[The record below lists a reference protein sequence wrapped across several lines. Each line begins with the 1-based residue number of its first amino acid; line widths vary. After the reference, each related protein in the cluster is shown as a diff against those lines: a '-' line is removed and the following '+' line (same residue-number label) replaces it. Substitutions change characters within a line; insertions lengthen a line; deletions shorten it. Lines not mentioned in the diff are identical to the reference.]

1 MEKTENVT
9 PLSQTRV
16 VYCSLILN
24 KRLYFKLLHCFPYI
38 YLYPFLWLVSIVIS
52 TVSYCFNKAK
62 VFLMSYPGYDK
73 KIYLIVLME
82 ILANGIKASTKMFP
96 WHAKRFL
103 SKLTSLA
110 FPLNPPPSPTFSKDA
125 LKYKNPKVGK
135 CRFWIMLAI

>member
-9 PLSQTRV
+9 PLSKSHV
-16 VYCSLILN
+16 VYCSLTLN
-24 KRLYFKLLHCFPYI
+24 KRLYFKLLHCVPYI

-96 WHAKRFL
+96 
-103 SKLTSLA
+103 
-110 FPLNPPPSPTFSKDA
+110 
-125 LKYKNPKVGK
+125 
-135 CRFWIMLAI
+135 